1 MYFFNLGKLRCW
13 LLNKKMVYKLVHST
27 EHLPGKVFTMVIQ
40 CLIVISLISFSLDTL
55 PNLSPTSIKYLNYI
69 EVFTVFVFTLEYML
83 RIYVAEKKWRFI
95 FSFHGVIDLIAIL
108 PFYLASGLDLRTV
121 RLFRLLRI
129 VRILKLLKYSQAM
142 HRYNRALS
150 IAKEELILF
159 AFISITILYLSAVGI
174 YYFEHDAQPDQFASI
189 FHSLWWAVTTL
200 TTVGYGDMYPITAGG
215 KLFTFFVLMIGLGII
230 AVPTGLVASA
240 LAIARQED
248 KDKDK
253 GKKTEI
259 EIETEQNE
267 NKQWT
272 EISRVLSLIPF
283 SLIKWSKIAPEK

>member
-1 MYFFNLGKLRCW
+1 
-13 LLNKKMVYKLVHST
+13 
-27 EHLPGKVFTMVIQ
+27 MVIQ

-253 GKKTEI
+253 DKGKK
-259 EIETEQNE
+259 Q
-267 NKQWT
+267 K
-272 EISRVLSLIPF
+272 
-283 SLIKWSKIAPEK
+283 